1 MRSETLNCYKNNAGK
16 SCKVR
21 QQEELRRAGLI
32 KRAIQ
37 VEGHNS
43 SSFAGKNQP
52 PPGEQKYC
60 KSLMKERQNLKDESL
75 PQLSFAGSH
84 SLPFVFL

>member
-1 MRSETLNCYKNNAGK
+1 M
-16 SCKVR
+16 
-21 QQEELRRAGLI
+21 
-32 KRAIQ
+32 
-37 VEGHNS
+37 EGHNS